1 MWHKTKKALHNEVK
15 CSQKLTKLIITQN
28 REIDND

>member
-1 MWHKTKKALHNEVK
+1 MWHKAKKALHSGVK
-15 CSQKLTKLIITQN
+15 RSQKLTKLIITQN

>member
-15 CSQKLTKLIITQN
+15 CLDKFNYFDYTTIERGGQ
-28 REIDND
+28 

>member
-15 CSQKLTKLIITQN
+15 RLDKFNYFDYTTIERGGQ
-28 REIDND
+28 